1 MTVKQ
6 TTSYTDEAY
15 AYAQAL
21 VEAGEFSSVSAA
33 ASAALIALKRARDAE
48 ERLLEG
54 EVLRRAKLPPDQW
67 VEWSPGA
74 LTASTNAR

>member
-15 AYAQAL
+15 SFAQAL

-48 ERLLEG
+48 ARLLES

-74 LTASTNAR
+74 LAASISAR

>member
-15 AYAQAL
+15 AYAQSL
-21 VEAGEFSSVSAA
+21 VETGEFASVSAA
-33 ASAALIALKRARDAE
+33 ASAALIALERARDAE
-48 ERLLEG
+48 HRLLES
-54 EVLRRAKLPPDQW
+54 EVLRRANLPRDQW

-74 LTASTNAR
+74 LSASPETR

>member
-6 TTSYTDEAY
+6 TTSYTNEAY

-33 ASAALIALKRARDAE
+33 ASAALVALKRARDAE
-48 ERLLEG
+48 ERLLES

-67 VEWSPGA
+67 VDWSPGA
-74 LTASTNAR
+74 LTASINPR

>member
-21 VEAGEFSSVSAA
+21 VEAGEFSSVGAA
-33 ASAALIALKRARDAE
+33 ASAALIALKRARDVE
-48 ERLLEG
+48 ERMLES
-54 EVLRRAKLPPDQW
+54 EVLRCAKLPPDQW

-74 LTASTNAR
+74 LTGSISAR